1 LRHFQKLLVCA
12 PAALF
17 WFSLPLMSTPTKTC
31 PVPNDFATPAG
42 DFGSCWDFNGDVV
55 AGAPGVGPTLT
66 AVAGSPI
73 LITGIPSSR
82 SALEIFI
89 AGGASFLF
97 SSYTS
102 DTIGAGSAIQNS
114 LTLAAPATFSVNYT
128 NASPA
133 GSIGFVVIEDLSDT
147 KFSFFTLFDNASVG
161 TIPFSVGPDISLAAG
176 SYTISVG
183 IAGASRGLTVA
194 DVRTA
199 VADPQITG
207 FTIQA
212 PTAVPEPGAV
222 WLLAGGLAGLGLFRR
237 RMVHRG

>member
-1 LRHFQKLLVCA
+1 MRHFQKLLVCA

-31 PVPNDFATPAG
+31 PVPNDFGTPAG

-66 AVAGSPI
+66 AVAAAGPI
-73 LITGIPSSR
+73 VIFASSVTD
-82 SALEIFI
+82 LQTFI
-89 AGGASFLF
+89 GGGASFLF

-102 DTIGAGSAIQNS
+102 DTIGSGSAIQNS

-161 TIPFSVGPDISLAAG
+161 TILDSIGPDISLAAG

-183 IAGASRGLTVA
+183 IAGASSGVTVA
-194 DVRTA
+194 DVRSA

-212 PTAVPEPGAV
+212 PTAVPEPGAL
-222 WLLAGGLAGLGLFRR
+222 WLLAGGLAGVGLFRR